1 MIRIDGYRSST
12 SLLFAFID
20 SVLILLA
27 VLMGIFLRFW
37 RNAGDIL
44 TLEYLIMKIILIVFV
59 IQMAFYYFD
68 LHELKIL
75 RERKKMAILLLES
88 LGASTI
94 LLAVIYYLVPF
105 LAIGRGIF
113 GISLSLIFL
122 FAFAWRLLYVW
133 MSMARTFKERILIV
147 GTGELATKI
156 KKEITENGYDG
167 FEIVGFIDESSR
179 DKVREDRG

>member
-1 MIRIDGYRSST
+1 MIGINGYRSST
-12 SLLFAFID
+12 SLLFVFVD
-20 SVLILLA
+20 SLLILAA
-27 VLMGIFLRFW
+27 VLTAIFLRFW
-37 RNAGDIL
+37 RNEGYIL
-44 TLEYLIMKIILIVFV
+44 TLEYLAIRIILIVFV

-68 LHELKIL
+68 LHELKIV

-94 LLAVIYYLVPF
+94 FLAVIYYLIPF

-113 GISLSLIFL
+113 AVSLLLIFL
-122 FAFAWRLLYVW
+122 FVFAWRLLYVW
-133 MSMARTFKERILIV
+133 VSRARTFKERILIV

-167 FEIVGFIDESSR
+167 FEIVGFIDESR
-179 DKVREDRG
+179 DKVREDRV